1 MVDGDGGAMALLQG
15 ATPIRIIAH
24 PHAKSFVWQHFGF
37 VPLGDTDTPDRR
49 RVLCRLCLRELPY
62 CGNTTNLQYHLQ
74 RYHRDVMPEG
84 LREMRPSPRTARRAS
99 RLPDPVGDPGQLI
112 VVEASPE
119 ARRRGNYA
127 RRGAAVPG
135 MLNAT
140 FGENEVPASLNSNQ
154 QTWHWQSSRKQQLTN
169 HITRSLV
176 TDCLPIGTVEGP
188 GFQSLI
194 RLLDPGFEFQTAN
207 QFRTQ
212 LLPTLFQEEKK
223 RILTSLT
230 GVEYCSLTLDVW
242 KSREVQ
248 DVGYLGVAC
257 HFVNS
262 EWVVD
267 SRYLATLE
275 LTQSQDSEDLTR
287 RLQRL
292 MSDWRLTVR
301 WAVTGATAPEHSELP
316 QGFIN
321 NATTAIHLPQVNC
334 LAAALQHA
342 ANKAMQVPSVEA
354 ALKRVRTL
362 VNHVQRTPELRVK
375 IQERLSS
382 LNLSSLPPSLPRA
395 ASWFQVYTVLQ
406 RLQVGRDAI
415 QAVLSESRE
424 DTTTLLPHQKD
435 MFALDALQVLSMT
448 SA

>member
-1 MVDGDGGAMALLQG
+1 MIL
-15 ATPIRIIAH
+15 T
-24 PHAKSFVWQHFGF
+24 
-37 VPLGDTDTPDRR
+37 
-49 RVLCRLCLRELPY
+49 
-62 CGNTTNLQYHLQ
+62 
-74 RYHRDVMPEG
+74 
-84 LREMRPSPRTARRAS
+84 
-99 RLPDPVGDPGQLI
+99 GQLI

-127 RRGAAVPG
+127 RRGTAVPG
-135 MLNAT
+135 VMTSTSMN
-140 FGENEVPASLNSNQ
+140 ENEIAVQPSGGAQNQ

-194 RLLDPGFEFQTAN
+194 KLLDPNFEFQTAN
-207 QFRTQ
+207 QYRTQ
-212 LLPTLFQEEKK
+212 LLPALHQEEKK
-223 RILTSLT
+223 RILASLA

-242 KSREVQ
+242 KSREV
-248 DVGYLGVAC
+248 DVCYLGVAC

-275 LTQSQDSEDLTR
+275 LTQNQDSEDLTR

-292 MSDWRLTVR
+292 MADWRLTVR
-301 WAVTGATAPEHSELP
+301 WAVTGSTAPEHSDMPAGL
-316 QGFIN
+316 IN
-321 NATTAIHLPQVNC
+321 NALSAINLPQVNC

-342 ANKAMQVPSVEA
+342 ANKAMQVSAVEM
-354 ALKRVRTL
+354 ALKRVRSL
-362 VNHVQRTPELRVK
+362 VNHVQRTPDLRIK

-382 LNLSSLPPSLPRA
+382 QNLPGLPSSLPRA

-406 RLQVGRDAI
+406 RLQVGRDTI
-415 QAVLSESRE
+415 QAVFTENRE
-424 DTTTLLPHQKD
+424 DTATYLPNQKD
-435 MFALDALQVLSMT
+435 TFALDALQVLNWIVNYHT
-448 SA
+448 NK